1 MFDWVLNTPLTPTF
15 KKFPRWLL
23 QKPIEVSFKI
33 VAYVARQ
40 VVYIRDPNNTLQ
52 YS

>member
-23 QKPIEVSFKI
+23 QKPIEVSFKTQI
-33 VAYVARQ
+33 
-40 VVYIRDPNNTLQ
+40 IR
-52 YS
+52 YSIHKATVLL